1 MGRKTDCYDLSQQI
15 CHEHITICVVEG
27 KKCLHLSGV
36 SHKSIKALLFMLF
49 ELTCFILDTTL

>member
-1 MGRKTDCYDLSQQI
+1 MGRKTDCYDLSQRI

-36 SHKSIKALLFMLF
+36 FHKNIKAILFYA
-49 ELTCFILDTTL
+49 I